1 MKKLSLLA
9 LLFLSTASLAG
20 ANSIDS
26 ETVIIDLEDDTVE
39 LKVEVNEL
47 TQNSFNYYVQSY
59 QVEEIVSGSINGK
72 QTDCYLRDEQR
83 LDSQITC
90 DTDLEGNFT
99 ANVLL
104 EGNGWVSE
112 QNTASRFQYTQNMY
126 NPTDKYTLRVLLP
139 ESATI
144 VPQENSTEPVIFPE
158 YAEPQTT
165 GQRIFLEWKE
175 EPELGELLNFQ
186 ILFREDARTPS
197 GYNWT
202 TIIPIALIL
211 LIISAVSMYLY
222 RDISEDEIQK
232 LEEELDEDELFV
244 VNQISENGGEI
255 LQKDVVNE
263 SKHSKAKVS
272 GLVSGLVEKGII
284 TKEKEGRSNKLVLTE
299 EYR

>member
-1 MKKLSLLA
+1 MKKFSLLA
-9 LLFLSTASLAG
+9 ILLLGIASLAG

-26 ETVIIDLEDDTVE
+26 ETVIIDLEDETVE

-47 TQNSFNYYVQSY
+47 TQNRFNYYVQSY
-59 QVEEIVSGSINGK
+59 QVEEVVSGSINGK
-72 QTDCYLRDEQR
+72 EANCYLREEQR

-90 DTDLEGNFT
+90 DTDLKGNFT
-99 ANVLL
+99 ANVVL
-104 EGNGWVSE
+104 EGSGWVSE

-126 NPTDKYTLRVLLP
+126 NPTKKYTLKVLLP

-144 VPQENSTEPVIFPE
+144 VDQENSTEPVIFPE

-165 GQRIFLEWKE
+165 GQRIFLEWEE

-186 ILFREDARTPS
+186 ILYQEGGRTPS
-197 GYNWT
+197 GYNWRT
-202 TIIPIALIL
+202 TIPIALIL
-211 LIISAVSMYLY
+211 LIISGVSLYLY
-222 RDISEDEIQK
+222 RDISEDGIKK
-232 LEEELDEDELFV
+232 LEDELDEDELFV
-244 VNQISENGGEI
+244 VNQISENDGEI

-272 GLVSGLVEKGII
+272 GLVSGLVEKGVI